1 MAFPAPK
8 KKARISMESGSAEV
22 DPFKDFEDEE
32 SFTADD
38 LEQIDIIES
47 QAMSQIPKEDTS
59 LATTSTKPHVN
70 GANVAPNFSFKPLT
84 SRSPNVPRKSSA
96 NFQQKTLN
104 RPPSISSH
112 GQTKR
117 QTNIT
122 VPVAGLSS
130 SKIYTGYLPP
140 SQDKMRSSPPF
151 ISSQNRFKKGVEAQ
165 PTCKNP
171 RLQQSNVSLPLHK
184 KESPQSQG
192 FGVSH
197 TLLPQDSDHQQS
209 TCKPFQN
216 AVPTKELRHSLSAQ
230 TIAQGGAQ
238 SKSLTPPK
246 GCTSSGTPSLP
257 IQGNSGD
264 AQRLAQELERMK
276 EEAKNLKSE
285 RFSKDG
291 EIQVLRQ
298 NLGKYKAEVSRL
310 KIERVEN
317 EEKLK
322 REQTENDKKLTKEA
336 ESLKTQLQFKE
347 RELAEAQNSFRSLEQ
362 RLQTNNNSI
371 TSKHPVT
378 PPRNSPHLKR
388 SLMGEREQAS
398 GTTPQQ
404 EGGFPTRESFM
415 QTNPALGS
423 PAKVKMRLVE
433 EGCTSKGNLR
443 SPKRVASRSPARS
456 PKVVMKQRKVSSSK
470 TNLRRDIAV
479 STKLT
484 LTSRY
489 PSGHIS
495 SSQLIGRL
503 IGQPHPQD
511 YNASLLTQGS
521 LISTLHAAES
531 KSCLIL
537 RNSDD
542 SSSIPAAKLLQ
553 TGEGNST
560 SSKPNKNHESAMRAL
575 SSILNLSSSSTN
587 NCCANKPTSSKMED
601 SEQEQIEA
609 FNVNHSNA
617 ILGVLPLLEDQLTEY
632 IDLMHLM
639 SVCSSSLASTCP
651 SSSGDGAGRC
661 LNGSFDTVAK
671 DEQIQFE
678 IKESQAVN
686 ALHTLHCLVSYS
698 QIAATHVIQGSGE
711 SGGDLSIMEIDPS
724 APLIDPTQAPGRS
737 ISQQQMS
744 CPANIPSALFNLPR
758 CQILM
763 RLIKIINSIQPSE
776 GQGPLVLDT
785 AIRILLELT
794 RRLPIEDAFRLSE
807 LLESD
812 FLHPLLT
819 CDYPNTLCAVLTI
832 LSSLASKSWNL
843 AQKLCT
849 HSDTCFLLQVY
860 QCASCGLNKCNTVD
874 RMQIVGKIIDLL
886 TCITSVHEDGAAFLL
901 DTDCQCSEEVVS
913 SMVIMLSREFRSFD
927 PDCDLQSHRM
937 LIIRK
942 GLLPLHSLYMDSNF
956 TDHRLEAEQQYNH
969 LITEMNRLLSTLA
982 VIHRH
987 EVGFLQDFEGSD
999 EDDLDQDSQEQ
1010 QMDVN

>member
-8 KKARISMESGSAEV
+8 KKARISMESGSSEV

-47 QAMSQIPKEDTS
+47 QAMSQIPKEDSS

-96 NFQQKTLN
+96 NFQQKTFN

-197 TLLPQDSDHQQS
+197 TLLPPDSDHQQP

-216 AVPTKELRHSLSAQ
+216 AVPAKELRHSLSAQ

-238 SKSLTPPK
+238 TKSLTPPK

-276 EEAKNLKSE
+276 EELETLKSE

-317 EEKLK
+317 EEKLR

-362 RLQTNNNSI
+362 RLQTNNNI

-388 SLMGEREQAS
+388 SLMMEREQAS
-398 GTTPQQ
+398 CTTPQQ

-443 SPKRVASRSPARS
+443 SPKRVASRSP
-456 PKVVMKQRKVSSSK
+456 
-470 TNLRRDIAV
+470 
-479 STKLT
+479 
-484 LTSRY
+484 
-489 PSGHIS
+489 GHIS

-531 KSCLIL
+531 KSCPIL
-537 RNSDD
+537 RNSED

-553 TGEGNST
+553 TGEGNGT
-560 SSKPNKNHESAMRAL
+560 SSKPNKNHESAIRAL

-587 NCCANKPTSSKMED
+587 NCANKPTSSKMED
-601 SEQEQIEA
+601 SEQEQIEI

-639 SVCSSSLASTCP
+639 SVCSSSLTSTCP
-651 SSSGDGAGRC
+651 SSSGEGAGRC
-661 LNGSFDTVAK
+661 LNSSFDTVAK
-671 DEQIQFE
+671 DEQLQFE
-678 IKESQAVN
+678 MKESQAVN

-698 QIAATHVIQGSGE
+698 QIAASHVIHGSGE
-711 SGGDLSIMEIDPS
+711 SGDLSIMEIDPS

-744 CPANIPSALFNLPR
+744 CPANIPSASYNLPR

-763 RLIKIINSIQPSE
+763 RLIKIISIQPSE

-785 AIRILLELT
+785 AIRILSELT
-794 RRLPIEDAFRLSE
+794 RRLPTEDAFRLSE
-807 LLESD
+807 LLQSD

-874 RMQIVGKIIDLL
+874 RIQIVGKIIDLL

-913 SMVIMLSREFRSFD
+913 SMVIMLSREFRYID

-982 VIHRH
+982 AIHRH